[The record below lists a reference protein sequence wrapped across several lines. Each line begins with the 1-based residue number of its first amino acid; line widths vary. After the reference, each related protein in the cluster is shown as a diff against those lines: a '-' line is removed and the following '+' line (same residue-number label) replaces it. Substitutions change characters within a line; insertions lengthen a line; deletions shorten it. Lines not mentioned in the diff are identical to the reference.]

1 LARLSESFDS
11 LAKRAD
17 NQEMDTNHDRG
28 VHERRLRTAAAAAGF
43 SFAQLARM
51 MDLSPSGFCAKRR
64 GRRPWFTGEIEQLGL
79 LLSVSSAWLMS
90 DDEKDGAR

>member
-1 LARLSESFDS
+1 
-11 LAKRAD
+11 
-17 NQEMDTNHDRG
+17 MDTNHDMG

-64 GRRPWFTGEIEQLGL
+64 GRRPWFTGEIAQLGQL
-79 LLSVSSAWLMS
+79 LGVDAGWLVAS
-90 DDEKDGAR
+90 DEDGAR